1 MINHTYLRN
10 KIADLQEQINR
21 QKAINQ
27 RLISLMEEEMVIIQ
41 MPNGTQQRVPKSSV
55 EQTPTGLKVNGR
67 ILPGA
72 TIAPATDLS
81 KPQQPEQ
88 PEQPEQPKQ
97 PPFDPKNPEQ
107 ASQAAKATAA
117 ALAKMGI
124 DPNTGKFV
132 GQPNAQRVAKGEVST
147 KPPVPTTK
155 APESPKEP
163 EKQSEKESEGEPE
176 TASAPENAQDGLS
189 RQAGSGA
196 AAMGN
201 QLAQA
206 GVPGAGGNASGG
218 SLNINMANMFA
229 GQNSQG
235 PVNIGGNQQVG
246 SGSGNQTM
254 NFGTMATRGG
264 VAVGQTNTGS
274 AATGQGK
281 AKTTTSTNPPPAKA
295 DKKADKKEKVNEE
308 FNKKLAATSD
318 ELNRI
323 FGRKDGGLRKS

>member
-27 RLISLMEEEMVIIQ
+27 RLISLMEEEMVIVQ
-41 MPNGTQQRVPKSSV
+41 MPNGTQKRVPKSSV
-55 EQTPTGLKVNGR
+55 EQTPTGLKVDGT
-67 ILPGA
+67 IVPGA

-81 KPQQPEQ
+81 EPEQ
-88 PEQPEQPKQ
+88 PEQPEQTDQ
-97 PPFDPKNPEQ
+97 VAQ
-107 ASQAAKATAA
+107 AQKAKAD

-163 EKQSEKESEGEPE
+163 EKQSEKESEGESE

-196 AAMGN
+196 AAMGT

-218 SLNINMANMFA
+218 GVNINMANMFA
-229 GQNSQG
+229 GQNAQG
-235 PVNIGGNQQVG
+235 PVNVGGNQQVS
-246 SGSGNQTM
+246 SGAGNQTM

-264 VAVGQTNTGS
+264 VAVGGTNTGS
-274 AATGQGK
+274 VATGQGK
-281 AKTTTSTNPPPAKA
+281 AKTTTSTNTTAA
-295 DKKADKKEKVNEE
+295 TKKAEKKQEVKEE

>member
-27 RLISLMEEEMVIIQ
+27 RLISLMEEKMVIIN
-41 MPNGTQQRVPKSSV
+41 MPNGTQQRVPESSV
-55 EQTPTGLKVNGR
+55 ESSRDGTLIVNGQQ
-67 ILPGA
+67 IPGA
-72 TIAPATDLS
+72 SIAPDTDLS
-81 KPQQPEQ
+81 EPQQPEQ

-97 PPFDPKNPEQ
+97 PQQPQFDPEK
-107 ASQAAKATAA
+107 AKAD

-124 DPNTGKFV
+124 DPNTGKWV

-196 AAMGN
+196 AAMGT

-218 SLNINMANMFA
+218 SVNINMANMFA

-254 NFGTMATRGG
+254 NFGTMATSGG
-264 VAVGQTNTGS
+264 VAVGGTNTGS
-274 AATGQGK
+274 VATGQGK
-281 AKTTTSTNPPPAKA
+281 AKTTTSTNTTAA
-295 DKKADKKEKVNEE
+295 TKKAEKKQEVKEE

>member
-41 MPNGTQQRVPKSSV
+41 MKDGTQQRVPKSSV
-55 EQTPTGLKVNGR
+55 EQTPFGLKVNGT

-81 KPQQPEQ
+81 EPQQPEQ
-88 PEQPEQPKQ
+88 PEQPQ
-97 PPFDPKNPEQ
+97 FDPKNPEQ
-107 ASQAAKATAA
+107 AAQAAKATAD

-281 AKTTTSTNPPPAKA
+281 AKTSTNPPPAKA
-295 DKKADKKEKVNEE
+295 DKKADKNADKKEKVNEE

>member
-27 RLISLMEEEMVIIQ
+27 RLISLMENEEQVIIQ
-41 MPNGTQQRVPKSSV
+41 MPNGTQKKVSKSLV
-55 EQTPTGLKVNGR
+55 EQTPNGLKVNGK
-67 ILPGA
+67 IISGA
-72 TIAPATDLS
+72 SIVQETDLS
-81 KPQQPEQ
+81 KPEQ
-88 PEQPEQPKQ
+88 PEQPEQPK
-97 PPFDPKNPEQ
+97 FDPKNPEQ
-107 ASQAAKATAA
+107 ASQAAKATAD
-117 ALAKMGI
+117 ALANMGI

-132 GQPNAQRVAKGEVST
+132 GQPALGKTV
-147 KPPVPTTK
+147 K
-155 APESPKEP
+155 APESVKEP

-281 AKTTTSTNPPPAKA
+281 AKTSTNPPPAKA
-295 DKKADKKEKVNEE
+295 DKKADKNADKKEKVNEE

>member
-27 RLISLMEEEMVIIQ
+27 RLISLMEEKMVIIN
-41 MPNGTQQRVPKSSV
+41 MPNGTQQRVPESSV
-55 EQTPTGLKVNGR
+55 ESSRDGTLIVNGQQ
-67 ILPGA
+67 IPGA
-72 TIAPATDLS
+72 SIAPDTDLS
-81 KPQQPEQ
+81 EPQQPEQ

-97 PPFDPKNPEQ
+97 PQQPQFDPEK
-107 ASQAAKATAA
+107 AKAD

-124 DPNTGKFV
+124 DPNTGKWV

-196 AAMGN
+196 AAMGT

-218 SLNINMANMFA
+218 SVNINMANMFA

-254 NFGTMATRGG
+254 NFGTMATSGG

>member
-27 RLISLMEEEMVIIQ
+27 RLISLMEEEMVIVQ
-41 MPNGTQQRVPKSSV
+41 MPNGTQKRVPKSSV
-55 EQTPTGLKVNGR
+55 KSSSDGTLIVDGQQ
-67 ILPGA
+67 IPGA
-72 TIAPATDLS
+72 TIDPATDLS
-81 KPQQPEQ
+81 EPQQ

-97 PPFDPKNPEQ
+97 PQFDPKNPEQ
-107 ASQAAKATAA
+107 ASQAAKATAD

-196 AAMGN
+196 AAMGT

-218 SLNINMANMFA
+218 GVNINMANMFA
-229 GQNSQG
+229 GQNAQG
-235 PVNIGGNQQVG
+235 PVNVGGNQQVS
-246 SGSGNQTM
+246 SGAGNQTM

-264 VAVGQTNTGS
+264 VAVGGTNTGS
-274 AATGQGK
+274 VATGQGK
-281 AKTTTSTNPPPAKA
+281 AKTTTSTNTTAA
-295 DKKADKKEKVNEE
+295 TKKAEKKQEVKEE

>member
-27 RLISLMEEEMVIIQ
+27 RLISLMEEKMVIIN
-41 MPNGTQQRVPKSSV
+41 MPNGTQQRVPESSV
-55 EQTPTGLKVNGR
+55 ESSRDGTLIVNGQQ
-67 ILPGA
+67 IPGA
-72 TIAPATDLS
+72 SIAPDTDLS
-81 KPQQPEQ
+81 EPQQ

-97 PPFDPKNPEQ
+97 PQQPQFDPEK
-107 ASQAAKATAA
+107 AKAD

-124 DPNTGKFV
+124 DPNTGKWV

-196 AAMGN
+196 AAMGT

-218 SLNINMANMFA
+218 SVNINMANMFA

-254 NFGTMATRGG
+254 NFGTMATSGG

>member
-27 RLISLMEEEMVIIQ
+27 RLISLMEEEMVIVQ
-41 MPNGTQQRVPKSSV
+41 MPNGTQKRVPKSSV
-55 EQTPTGLKVNGR
+55 EQTPTGLKVDGT
-67 ILPGA
+67 IVPGA

-81 KPQQPEQ
+81 EPEQ
-88 PEQPEQPKQ
+88 PEQPEQTDQ
-97 PPFDPKNPEQ
+97 VAQ
-107 ASQAAKATAA
+107 AQKAKAD

-196 AAMGN
+196 AAMGT

-218 SLNINMANMFA
+218 GVNINMANMFA
-229 GQNSQG
+229 GQNAQG
-235 PVNIGGNQQVG
+235 PVNVGGNQQVS
-246 SGSGNQTM
+246 SGAGNQTM

-264 VAVGQTNTGS
+264 VAVGGTNTGS
-274 AATGQGK
+274 VATGQGK
-281 AKTTTSTNPPPAKA
+281 AKTTTSTNTTAA
-295 DKKADKKEKVNEE
+295 TKKAEKKQEVKEE